1 MEIMISYFEAVELIE
16 KNAAIAATEQIG
28 VGDSLGRICVNDIIS
43 PLRLPTFDN
52 SAMDGFAVFSQAT
65 IAATNDKPLR
75 FEVGEVIPAAISESK
90 IALAMN
96 MCSEIMT
103 GAAIPQGYDAVI
115 PVELVNEI
123 NDNGKRYIE
132 ITEPVAANANLRFGG
147 EDVQL
152 GELII
157 KQGCKISPAEI
168 MLLRA
173 VGVTEIEV
181 YKKIAI
187 AVAVSGEEVSENY
200 AKALQY
206 GEIYNSNAPLL
217 NNMLADNCFSSIYYG
232 ILRDNKSAL
241 IDYINANVNSQILLT
256 TGAVSKGKWDFIPQT
271 LREIGAEIIFH
282 SVAIRPGK
290 PILFAKLAD
299 GRYFFGLPGNPVS
312 SFVGWR
318 FFVIPLIRALFN
330 LSREKTIQA
339 QVSGQFS
346 KKHKLRQFLK
356 AKLEIVAAQA
366 EVTISPDQESFK
378 IKPLASSN
386 CWAIAEEDVN
396 KLNIGDLIP
405 VVPLYHDFSRQ

>member
-1 MEIMISYFEAVELIE
+1 M
-16 KNAAIAATEQIG
+16 
-28 VGDSLGRICVNDIIS
+28 
-43 PLRLPTFDN
+43 
-52 SAMDGFAVFSQAT
+52 
-65 IAATNDKPLR
+65 
-75 FEVGEVIPAAISESK
+75 
-90 IALAMN
+90 
-96 MCSEIMT
+96 
-103 GAAIPQGYDAVI
+103 
-115 PVELVNEI
+115 
-123 NDNGKRYIE
+123 
-132 ITEPVAANANLRFGG
+132 
-147 EDVQL
+147 
-152 GELII
+152 
-157 KQGCKISPAEI
+157 
-168 MLLRA
+168 
-173 VGVTEIEV
+173 
-181 YKKIAI
+181 
-187 AVAVSGEEVSENY
+187 
-200 AKALQY
+200 
-206 GEIYNSNAPLL
+206 
-217 NNMLADNCFSSIYYG
+217 
-232 ILRDNKSAL
+232 
-241 IDYINANVNSQILLT
+241 NSQILLT

-271 LREIGAEIIFH
+271 LRGIGAEIIFH

-318 FFVIPLIRALFN
+318 FFVIPLIRSLFN